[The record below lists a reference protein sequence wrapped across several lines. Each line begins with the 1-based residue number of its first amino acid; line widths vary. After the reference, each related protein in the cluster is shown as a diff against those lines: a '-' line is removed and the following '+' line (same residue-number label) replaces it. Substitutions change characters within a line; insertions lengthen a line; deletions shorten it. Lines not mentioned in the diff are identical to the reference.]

1 MKSNKKFLDYFLL
14 PKDYYAKLTDKSF
27 WLYIGIAAVGFRDV
41 LLAILGL
48 LSSNEQFKDT
58 FALSLRSIAILLLSI
73 IVIGFIDVLCFSYPA
88 YDIIKLFKRRG
99 EKNDSMSSEFTHS
112 NILTKVMKSYIIINV
127 IITPVD
133 LVVYYIARTASP
145 SYLVYLGISVLAMLS
160 YLWFNCAITRALG
173 VFFKIK
179 SEAKLLVFL
188 LVVLWNELL
197 GTVLSFLINK
207 VLLYL

>member
-27 WLYIGIAAVGFRDV
+27 WLYIGIAAVGIRDV

-48 LSSNEQFKDT
+48 LSSNEQFNDT
-58 FALSLRSIAILLLSI
+58 FAFSLRSIGILLLSI

-88 YDIIKLFKRRG
+88 FDIIKLFKRRG
-99 EKNDSMSSEFTHS
+99 EKNDSMTSEFTHS

-127 IITPVD
+127 IITPID
-133 LVVYYIARTASP
+133 LIIYYVSSNVTP
-145 SYLVYLGISVLAMLS
+145 SYLAYFAISALAIMS

-197 GTVLSFLINK
+197 GTVLGFLINK
-207 VLLYL
+207 VMLFL

>member
-41 LLAILGL
+41 LLAFLGL
-48 LSSNEQFKDT
+48 FSSNDQFKGT
-58 FALSLRSIAILLLSI
+58 FALSLRSIAILLLSV
-73 IVIGFIDVLCFSYPA
+73 IVIGFIDVLCFSYPTF
-88 YDIIKLFKRRG
+88 DIIKLFKRRS

-127 IITPVD
+127 IITPID
-133 LVVYYIARTASP
+133 LIIYYVASTASP
-145 SYLVYLGISVLAMLS
+145 SYLVYLVISALAMLS
-160 YLWFNCAITRALG
+160 YLLFNCAITRALG
-173 VFFKIK
+173 VFFKMK

-197 GTVLSFLINK
+197 GKVLSFLINK
-207 VLLYL
+207 VLLFL

>member
-48 LSSNEQFKDT
+48 FSSNDQFKGT
-58 FALSLRSIAILLLSI
+58 FALSLRSIAILLLSV
-73 IVIGFIDVLCFSYPA
+73 IVIGFIDVLCFSYPTF
-88 YDIIKLFKRRG
+88 DIIKLFKRRS

-127 IITPVD
+127 IITPID
-133 LVVYYIARTASP
+133 LIIYYVASIASP
-145 SYLVYLGISVLAMLS
+145 SYLVYLLIFALAMLS

-173 VFFKIK
+173 VFFKMK

-197 GTVLSFLINK
+197 GKVLSFLINK
-207 VLLYL
+207 VLLFL